1 MEGLVDQPAG
11 RPAGAATVTCAH
23 PDPFMNT
30 RVLEES
36 FEVWRHQ
43 VTIKE
48 RVRQTARPLTP
59 AELIA
64 VSLATARESR
74 THRRWPKEVVEK
86 FLAAEIILSLPSRAP
101 SGKPASII
109 KWPLHY
115 LARGW

>member
-11 RPAGAATVTCAH
+11 RPARAATDACAH

-30 RVLEES
+30 IVLEES

-43 VTIKE
+43 VTTRE
-48 RVRQTARPLTP
+48 RVRHTVRPLTP
-59 AELIA
+59 EELTA

-86 FLAAEIILSLPSRAP
+86 FLAAEIILSLPSCAP
-101 SGKPASII
+101 SGKSASII
-109 KWPLHY
+109 KWPLYY